1 MAKPFT
7 ALQSRFQFP
16 VAVANPIAV
25 IWNDTTIVLAIND
38 ERLKDIVFIYES
50 GKWIKKKTTGIVPG
64 NMYYHDYT
72 AQVIEDKLY
81 VYVVGH
87 PYFNLRFIYC
97 LNLRNWNWT
106 EMTPPELF
114 HCNGL
119 SSWVYKGKIY
129 YLDQRLYTYNDSK
142 NTWEFPQVR
151 GEIPLLTD
159 DAKTIINDDTVFLF
173 YGGCTNGYNEYASG
187 NNLYTLN
194 METMI
199 WTKVHG
205 NVSTME
211 FLHIANDM
219 NLTLTK
225 ISQYSAILL
234 GESGNSMVGWL
245 LDLQNAKQLREPS
258 ALWTK
263 IPLCSLIIK
272 NYAAVLEPQRQELL
286 LIGGEI
292 LGSNTSNVLRIPTRL
307 PSLQSLAIACAAQM
321 TCFSD
326 PKPLLHK
333 LPLKLRNEIQAYQE
347 EVIGQE
353 IP

>member
-7 ALQSRFQFP
+7 VLKSRFQFP

-25 IWNDTTIVLAIND
+25 IWNDTTLVFVIND
-38 ERLKDIVFIYES
+38 ESLRNIIFIHES
-50 GKWIKKKTTGIVPG
+50 GKWIKKKKTGIVPG

-72 AQVIEDKLY
+72 AQVIEDKMY
-81 VYVVGH
+81 VYVIGH
-87 PYFNLRFIYC
+87 RYFNLRFIYC
-97 LNLRNWNWT
+97 LNLCNWT
-106 EMTPPELF
+106 WSEITPPKLL
-114 HCNGL
+114 HGNGL

-151 GEIPLLTD
+151 GEIPLLPD

-173 YGGCTNGYNEYASG
+173 YGGRTNGYNRYASG

-219 NLTLTK
+219 NVTLTK
-225 ISQYSAILL
+225 ISQFTAILL
-234 GESGNSMVGWL
+234 GESGNSMVG
-245 LDLQNAKQLREPS
+245 
-258 ALWTK
+258 
-263 IPLCSLIIK
+263 
-272 NYAAVLEPQRQELL
+272 
-286 LIGGEI
+286 
-292 LGSNTSNVLRIPTRL
+292 
-307 PSLQSLAIACAAQM
+307 
-321 TCFSD
+321 
-326 PKPLLHK
+326 
-333 LPLKLRNEIQAYQE
+333 
-347 EVIGQE
+347 
-353 IP
+353 